1 VLVSF
6 AAHVLK
12 DVGLRPT
19 AFSDPPTQCGD
30 PSPLVPTITPHVTGG
45 DAPLRLT
52 TREAM
57 AHRHPSSCSSFY
69 VLEAA
74 FTCVLVNPVHMAQ
87 VPGRKTDVQD
97 CVWIAQLLEHGLLR
111 GSFVPPA
118 PIRELRDLSRYRK
131 VLIQDR
137 TREANRLHKL
147 LEDAGI
153 KLASVATDVLG
164 VSGRA
169 MLEALVHGTTAP
181 AVLADLAR
189 GTLRK
194 KLPALR
200 QALAGRFRPHH
211 AFLVS
216 QLLAHLD
223 YLDETI
229 ATLSQRIEEVIAPFA
244 DEVARLDTIHGVAQ
258 RTAEVLIAEL
268 GVDMGQFPTDRGAV
282 NESVIRRRRSEPRRP
297 RVMRG
302 CS

>member
-57 AHRHPSSCSSFY
+57 AHRHPSSCPSFY

-118 PIRELRDLSRYRK
+118 PIRELRDLTRYRK
-131 VLIQDR
+131 TIVP
-137 TREANRLHKL
+137 
-147 LEDAGI
+147 
-153 KLASVATDVLG
+153 V
-164 VSGRA
+164 GRA
-169 MLEALVHGTTAP
+169 GSTPGPGSSNFDYWSERGPVETGCGEFRREVGVPHGHRQGGVPRIDLGCPWHPVSLEVVFGIP
-181 AVLADLAR
+181 
-189 GTLRK
+189 
-194 KLPALR
+194 
-200 QALAGRFRPHH
+200 
-211 AFLVS
+211 
-216 QLLAHLD
+216 
-223 YLDETI
+223 
-229 ATLSQRIEEVIAPFA
+229 
-244 DEVARLDTIHGVAQ
+244 
-258 RTAEVLIAEL
+258 
-268 GVDMGQFPTDRGAV
+268 
-282 NESVIRRRRSEPRRP
+282 IRRSHRKCDARP
-297 RVMRG
+297 ARNDLCCAYLIPKSRQVSSTSLETAG
-302 CS
+302 